1 VGELRTGYIELT
13 VPYMQSETEELYIGE
28 IVITEVECFNHTDDK
43 DHLKLAVGYG
53 AVFGRN
59 ENKAISMAV
68 VDREL
73 ETDGPYP
80 AQNEEFVLMHGD
92 SLEMNGF
99 ISHLKLPH
107 YVTFQSKLDAVRKT
121 REDKA

>member
-1 VGELRTGYIELT
+1 MLDE
-13 VPYMQSETEELYIGE
+13 SESIYIGE
-28 IVITEVECFNHTDDK
+28 ILITEVECFNTADDK
-43 DHLKLAVGYG
+43 DRLKLAVGYG

-68 VDREL
+68 IDREL
-73 ETDGPYP
+73 ECGGAYP
-80 AQNEEFVLMHGD
+80 AQNEEFVLTHGD

-121 REDKA
+121 RSGRLENE

>member
-1 VGELRTGYIELT
+1 MQQEGEALW
-13 VPYMQSETEELYIGE
+13 IGE
-28 IVITEVECFNHTDDK
+28 VMLTEVEVFNEAEDK
-43 DHLKLAVGYG
+43 DALKLACGYG

-59 ENKAISMAV
+59 ENKAIAMAV
-68 VDREL
+68 IDREL
-73 ETDGPYP
+73 DAGGDYP
-80 AQNEEFVLMHGD
+80 TQDEEFVLMHGD

-121 REDKA
+121 RRENNHD